1 MNGASEGTN
10 HFHMQGG
17 TNYLFM
23 QVTNYFQMEGTKCT
37 VIGWGRTAHED
48 WQKPQDGGILR
59 KVCVNFSVFGIFSN
73 FFFKVTV
80 PIESNGLCTEEFN
93 IPEHPE

>member
-1 MNGASEGTN
+1 
-10 HFHMQGG
+10 
-17 TNYLFM
+17 M

-59 KVCVNFSVFGIFSN
+59 KVCVNFSVFGIFLILSVREGIKKID
-73 FFFKVTV
+73 FF
-80 PIESNGLCTEEFN
+80 
-93 IPEHPE
+93 

>member
-1 MNGASEGTN
+1 
-10 HFHMQGG
+10 MQGG
-17 TNYLFM
+17 TKCLFM
-23 QVTNYFQMEGTKCT
+23 QVTNYFQMQGTKCT

-59 KVCVNFSVFGIFSN
+59 KVCVYFSVLGIFSN
-73 FFFKVTV
+73 PFCKVAV